1 MKILYVLE
9 YFHPHIGG
17 VETLFKS
24 LTEKVIDQGHSV
36 TVITNKYDKKLPS
49 QEIINGVLVKRYPFQ
64 NRYLFTIL
72 ALIPAFKEAWSHDII
87 HTTSYNAGFPSFFAG
102 FLSRTKVVITFH
114 EVWKDLWN
122 ELPFMSGMSR
132 ILHRWFESFLL
143 ALPFASF
150 IAVSENTKQALL
162 KAGVSPKKVHR
173 IYNGLDYSMSLP
185 PKARIASDETYN
197 FYYFGRLG
205 VSKGIDILL
214 GAVALAKESANR
226 SFVLHLIIPREEN
239 PIFAYARKV
248 IKESELDHF
257 ISIKHELTKE
267 ELQNELRNNADAVI
281 IPSLS
286 EGFGFSAAEAS
297 ALGVPIISSGKGS
310 LPEVVSGTFSV
321 FSPYSKVGL
330 AKTMQDALD
339 DIWENKNSLKEFS
352 LDESVSEYINL
363 YHELYTR

>member
-24 LTEKVIDQGHSV
+24 LTENVIDQGHSV
-36 TVITNKYDKKLPS
+36 TVITNKYDKNLPS
-49 QEIINGVLVKRYPFQ
+49 KEMVNGVLVKRYPFQ
-64 NRYLFTIL
+64 NRYLFTLL
-72 ALIPAFKEAWSHDII
+72 ALIPAIKEAWSHDII

-102 FLSRTKVVITFH
+102 FISRTKVVITFH

-122 ELPFMSGMSR
+122 DLPFMSGMSR
-132 ILHRWFESFLL
+132 MLHRWFESFLL

-173 IYNGLDYSMSLP
+173 IYNGLDYSISLP
-185 PKARIASDETYN
+185 TKKHTASDKTFN

-214 GAVALAKESANR
+214 GAVTLAKESAKR
-226 SFVLHLIIPREEN
+226 SFVLNLIIPKEEN
-239 PIFAYARKV
+239 PIFAYTRKV
-248 IKESELDHF
+248 IKENDLDSF
-257 ISIKHELTKE
+257 ISIKHELKKE
-267 ELQNELRNNADAVI
+267 ELQKELRNNADAVI

-297 ALGVPIISSGKGS
+297 ALGIPIISSGNGS

-321 FSPYSKVGL
+321 FRPYSKEGL
-330 AKTMQDALD
+330 AKTMQDVLED
-339 DIWENKNSLKEFS
+339 KWENKDSLKEFS
-352 LDESVSEYINL
+352 LDESVSEYIKL
-363 YHELYTR
+363 YHELHTR